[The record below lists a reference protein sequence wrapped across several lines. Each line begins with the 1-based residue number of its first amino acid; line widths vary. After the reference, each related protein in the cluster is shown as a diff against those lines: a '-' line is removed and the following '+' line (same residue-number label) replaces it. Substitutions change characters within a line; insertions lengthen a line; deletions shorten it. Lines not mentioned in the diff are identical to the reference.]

1 MTDTGQGGGE
11 GGGSAGEDSAHL
23 SKGGR
28 RQAAQSTP
36 LSPLVIHEV
45 IREQGLVEVRR
56 SFSGLALSGLAAGLS
71 IGFSFLIQAALQA
84 GLPDAPWRPL
94 VACFGYTFGFLIV
107 VLGQQQ
113 LFTET
118 TLTAVLPVLTERTFS
133 MFGQMLRVWGIVLA
147 ANLVGTMLLGTLL
160 AQPGV
165 MPDAMTAAMDE
176 IAGRTFQASFG
187 HGVLMAA
194 FAGWLIGLMVWLL
207 PPSGSAKPLTI
218 ILLTYAIAVCHFPHV
233 IAGSVEAAYAV
244 MAGHGTAWGYLTQ
257 FLAPTLTGNVLG
269 GTMLAA
275 LLNHAPIAG
284 ELDGEGGS

>member
-1 MTDTGQGGGE
+1 MDAGQGGA
-11 GGGSAGEDSAHL
+11 AGEDSAHL

-28 RQAAQSTP
+28 KQAGESMP

-45 IREQGLVEVRR
+45 IREQGLAEVSR
-56 SFSGLALSGLAAGLS
+56 SFSGLAFSGLAAGLS

-118 TLTAVLPVLTERTFS
+118 TLTAVLPALTERTLA
-133 MFGQMLRVWGIVLA
+133 MVGQMLRVWGIVLV
-147 ANLVGTMLLGTLL
+147 ANLIGTVLLGALL
-160 AQPGV
+160 AHSGV
-165 MPDAMTAAMDE
+165 MPADMTAAMDD
-176 IAGRTFQASFG
+176 IAGHTFQASFG

-207 PPSGSAKPLTI
+207 PPSRSAKPLTI
-218 ILLTYAIAVCHFPHV
+218 ILLTYAISVCHFPHV

-244 MAGHGTAWGYLTQ
+244 MAGHATLGAYLGR
-257 FLAPTLTGNVLG
+257 FLAPTLLGNVLG
-269 GTMLAA
+269 GTLLAA

-284 ELDGEGGS
+284 ELDGEGDA

>member
-1 MTDTGQGGGE
+1 MDGGA
-11 GGGSAGEDSAHL
+11 SAGEESAHL
-23 SKGGR
+23 SRSGKK
-28 RQAAQSTP
+28 QAAESTP

-56 SFSGLALSGLAAGLS
+56 SFGGLAFSGLAAGLS

-118 TLTAVLPVLTERTFS
+118 TLTAVLPALTERTLA
-133 MFGQMLRVWGIVLA
+133 MFGQMLRVWGVVLA
-147 ANLVGTMLLGTLL
+147 ANLVGTVLLGALL
-160 AQPGV
+160 ARPGV
-165 MPDAMTAAMDE
+165 MPADMTAAMDE
-176 IAGRTFQASFG
+176 IAGHTFQTSFG

-207 PPSGSAKPLTI
+207 PPSRSAKPLTI
-218 ILLTYAIAVCHFPHV
+218 ILLTYAISVCHFPHV

-244 MAGHGTAWGYLTQ
+244 MAGHATLGGYATQ
-257 FLAPTLTGNVLG
+257 FLAPTLIGNVLG
-269 GTMLAA
+269 GTLLAA

-284 ELDGEGGS
+284 ELDGEGEA